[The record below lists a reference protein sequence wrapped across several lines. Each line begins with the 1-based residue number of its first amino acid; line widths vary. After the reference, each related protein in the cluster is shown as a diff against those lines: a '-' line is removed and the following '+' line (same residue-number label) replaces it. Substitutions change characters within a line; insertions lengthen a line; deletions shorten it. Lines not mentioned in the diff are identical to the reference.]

1 MAGASLGA
9 PPGTVVSSIGP
20 LTSLAPSGI
29 QLQGE
34 IGRRFGASIEN
45 RLLRIEVD
53 QLLAC
58 FERRDCTGSWDGE
71 YVGKWLDAASLA
83 YSVTRNQRLLERM
96 DVVTRRLIATQD
108 TDGYL
113 GTYPRG
119 RRFVFEDVYTSDVW
133 VHRYVL
139 IGLLSYYEATRDAA
153 VWAALTRAAD
163 LLVETF
169 GDRPEQ
175 RSILA
180 VGYHQG
186 LAATAVLEPM
196 ARLYAFSREPRY
208 LEFCRAIVR
217 AWDSPGGPRLLSHL
231 LSRQPIQD
239 LAGGKA
245 YEILANVV
253 GLVELYDITGDRE
266 LLTAAVNAWE
276 EVSREQLYVTGG
288 SSRFERFQ
296 AQGPRPYTA
305 ADDVQENCVTVTW
318 LRLNH
323 RLLQVTGEARFA
335 ESYMWTACN
344 QLLASQARDASQW
357 CYYCPLAGR
366 KPYTPY
372 LTCCS
377 SNGPR
382 GIAWFADNSVMTA
395 PSGPAVLL
403 YAPGSY
409 GFVTPG
415 GRNGTLRI
423 SGDFPFGDRVTI
435 KVEIEA
441 PEQFS
446 LNLLTPSWARGATV
460 EIPGR
465 TPRRFPNGPA
475 FLAVRRKWT
484 DGDLLA
490 VDFRFRARRI
500 PLEQPHPGLGALAL
514 GPLVLAYDAAANP
527 SHQGIEFQDLLL
539 SRVRVG
545 ALRLSATGNRGGS
558 GPVYE
563 VPVRGS
569 GTASSVFLLR
579 PWALA
584 GDGGSYVRVLLPT
597 RSPSADEAPWSL
609 FAYWSNASQSVLGN
623 VSGSF
628 NDDLTTSYSVTF
640 NGGPQPDA
648 WFALEAPQPLTFTRV
663 TYCHGQVFHDGGW
676 FDAAAGGPRF
686 EIKRTRDGTWED
698 LAPVDGYP
706 ATTATNPSSLVAGQC
721 FSTVVPQT
729 VAIAL
734 RVRGRPATG
743 DLPAQ
748 SFTSCAEL
756 QAWP

>member
-1 MAGASLGA
+1 MRSCCVGIVLVLMAGASLGA

-465 TPRRFPNGPA
+465 TPDASRMGQPFSLCGASGPTA
-475 FLAVRRKWT
+475 TYSQSTSGFEHAAYRSSNPILVWGRSHWGRWFSPMT
-484 DGDLLA
+484 RPLT
-490 VDFRFRARRI
+490 RATRESSSRTCCSR
-500 PLEQPHPGLGALAL
+500 GSALAPSGSRRL
-514 GPLVLAYDAAANP
+514 GIGGGLAP
-527 SHQGIEFQDLLL
+527 ST
-539 SRVRVG
+539 RCRYG
-545 ALRLSATGNRGGS
+545 APGRPRRSFCF
-558 GPVYE
+558 
-563 VPVRGS
+563 VRG
-569 GTASSVFLLR
+569 
-579 PWALA
+579 PWPA
-584 GDGGSYVRVLLPT
+584 T
-597 RSPSADEAPWSL
+597 EAPTYESC
-609 FAYWSNASQSVLGN
+609 FRRVVPRQ
-623 VSGSF
+623 
-628 NDDLTTSYSVTF
+628 
-640 NGGPQPDA
+640 
-648 WFALEAPQPLTFTRV
+648 TRLRGRSSR
-663 TYCHGQVFHDGGW
+663 TG
-676 FDAAAGGPRF
+676 
-686 EIKRTRDGTWED
+686 RTRANRFSEMSPG
-698 LAPVDGYP
+698 PS
-706 ATTATNPSSLVAGQC
+706 TTT
-721 FSTVVPQT
+721 
-729 VAIAL
+729 
-734 RVRGRPATG
+734 
-743 DLPAQ
+743 
-748 SFTSCAEL
+748 
-756 QAWP
+756 